1 MSQVPTALRV
11 PALLICGTED
21 ASFDAMA
28 RAARVGDLAL
38 VSLAGAD
45 HMDGFLSGQAPRL
58 IDDSFATSAEPTV
71 PTLATNAAAVVSVD
85 TAPRHTGPGDS
96 PSAAPRRRRRTRI
109 PDGLQLRLSVASW
122 PAARGACGRHPR
134 PGLSACS

>member
-1 MSQVPTALRV
+1 LRV

-96 PSAAPRRRRRTRI
+96 PSAARVV
-109 PDGLQLRLSVASW
+109 VAALGS
-122 PAARGACGRHPR
+122 PM
-134 PGLSACS
+134 ACSFGCRLRHGRLPAGRAADIHAQG